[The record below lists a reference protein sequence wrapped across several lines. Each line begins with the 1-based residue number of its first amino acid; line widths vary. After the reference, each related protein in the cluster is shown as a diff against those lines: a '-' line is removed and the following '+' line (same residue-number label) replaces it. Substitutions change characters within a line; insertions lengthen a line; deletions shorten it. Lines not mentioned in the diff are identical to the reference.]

1 MDKDAYSRTN
11 RIVPHQTHY
20 NQKEMSQRPEDKA
33 REAIDNMLAKSG
45 WHVKDDKKIFKRTE
59 RLRQI
64 LLKVLLKEY

>member
-1 MDKDAYSRTN
+1 
-11 RIVPHQTHY
+11 
-20 NQKEMSQRPEDKA
+20 MSQRPEDKA